1 MVAAGYPLEAAQVP
15 GGRKIG
21 VQYQGPVQQGDAGVQ
36 IAAEVAKRMAASR
49 ERHRVVPAQFHCPPG
64 QPGAFR
70 RLSSDDRR
78 VGKEGVSTGRSRRS
92 QYHIKRK
99 RSNTTSAICTF
110 YVFNIPQ

>member
-70 RLSSDDRR
+70 RLLWAIRSEARR
-78 VGKEGVSTGRSRRS
+78 VGKECVSTFRSRWS
-92 QYHIKRK
+92 PYHKTKTKSISTR
-99 RSNTTSAICTF
+99 NT
-110 YVFNIPQ
+110 

>member
-70 RLSSDDRR
+70 RLLWAI
-78 VGKEGVSTGRSRRS
+78 GHPRSEE
-92 QYHIKRK
+92 H
-99 RSNTTSAICTF
+99 TSELQSLMRISYA
-110 YVFNIPQ
+110 VFCL